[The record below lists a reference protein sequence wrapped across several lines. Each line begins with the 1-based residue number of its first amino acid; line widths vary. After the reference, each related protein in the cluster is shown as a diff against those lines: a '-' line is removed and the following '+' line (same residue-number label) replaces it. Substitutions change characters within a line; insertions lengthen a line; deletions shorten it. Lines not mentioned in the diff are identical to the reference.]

1 MDAKKILSLSEIQF
15 GWLGNNGVPIFD
27 SIYKSPF
34 YLALKN
40 NDRKIYDDYFYNI
53 DKVYICKDSK
63 SDYDYFLKL
72 KNSIEDNYDK
82 KSTFRVDFYPNE
94 SQNRRKFKLNKFI
107 LAKDKNYYTMA
118 DGSHRCAILAFLYTE
133 VNFLLKETLGSCRSS
148 TMGWYSWGDYELC
161 TII

>member
-15 GWLGNNGVPIFD
+15 GWLDNNGVPIFD
-27 SIYKSPF
+27 TIYKSPF

-40 NDRKIYDDYFYNI
+40 NDRKIYDDYFNSI

-72 KNSIEDNYDK
+72 KNNIEINYDK
-82 KSTFRVDFYPNE
+82 KSTFRIEVFPKE
-94 SQNRRKFKLNKFI
+94 VRTRNRFKFNKSI
-107 LAKDKNYYTMA
+107 VGSDDNYYIVA
-118 DGSHRCAILAFLYTE
+118 DGLHRCSILAFLYKD
-133 VNFLLKETLGSCRSS
+133 VNFLLKEKIGSCRSS

>member
-1 MDAKKILSLSEIQF
+1 MDAKKILSIDEMQF
-15 GWLGNNGVPIFD
+15 GFLDTNGNPFFD

-72 KNSIEDNYDK
+72 KNSIKDNFDK
-82 KSTFRVDFYPNE
+82 NSTFRVEVFPSE
-94 SQNRRKFKLNKFI
+94 SRNRRKFNLNNHI
-107 LAKDKNYYTMA
+107 TAEDKNYYKVA
-118 DGSHRCAILAFLYTE
+118 DGLHRSSILAFLYTE
-133 VNFLLKETLGSCRSS
+133 VNFLLKEKTGQCKSS
-148 TMGWYSWGDYELC
+148 TMGWYSMCDYELNS
-161 TII
+161 TI